1 MENEI
6 KDSSDLSRSE
16 QILNVSD
23 FEELNLPE
31 VLSPYQGEGK
41 TSFKAEDKGVDYDS
55 QKKAYLESLGFE
67 IPSSWI
73 GEDGKIAK
81 DCRALFVSTFVITG
95 HVLVCEEIRR
105 TLAKDS
111 NFNQEVFEEVL
122 KGRDSQIREHRL
134 DVAGMRK
141 VLPDGSMVES
151 YYEKMGLS
159 ANPEKRVSK
168 EELVE
173 VVDYIFSQL
182 KKGI

>member
-6 KDSSDLSRSE
+6 KNSSELNRGE

-55 QKKAYLESLGFE
+55 QKKEYLESLGFD

-81 DCRALFVSTFVITG
+81 DCRALFISTFVITG
-95 HVLVCEEIRR
+95 HVLVCEDIRR
-105 TLAKDS
+105 TLSKDP
-111 NFNQEVFEEVL
+111 NYNEIFEDVL

-134 DVAGMRK
+134 DIVGLRK
-141 VLPDGSMVES
+141 VLPDGSRIES

-159 ANPEKRVSK
+159 ANPEKRVSE

-173 VVDYIFSQL
+173 VVNYIFSQL
-182 KKGI
+182 KKK